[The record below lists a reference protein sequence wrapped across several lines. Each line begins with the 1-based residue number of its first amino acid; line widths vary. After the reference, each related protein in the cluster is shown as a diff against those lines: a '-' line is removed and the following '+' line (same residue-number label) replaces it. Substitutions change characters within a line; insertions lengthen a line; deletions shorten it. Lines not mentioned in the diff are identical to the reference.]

1 MSPCFR
7 LILSP
12 SGSISLNQF
21 KGQSNFLVKD
31 FSTHQKKNVAFDFDV
46 PVIKVD

>member
-31 FSTHQKKNVAFDFDV
+31 FSTDKKIGAFDFDV
-46 PVIKVD
+46 AVIKVD